1 MVQAQ
6 QVRDRSILD
15 LVQTM
20 EKTYSLVVSADLDEL
35 KHHTVL
41 QDIINQILRQTVECG
56 YFIREYVRRNFG
68 GM

>member
-6 QVRDRSILD
+6 QVQDGNILD

-20 EKTYSLVVSADLDEL
+20 EKTYSFVVSADLDEL
-35 KHHTVL
+35 KHHTAL

-56 YFIREYVRRNFG
+56 YFVREYVRRNFG